1 METIDE
7 VLNRLRANGAETRLR
22 AEFLEMPGLRL
33 KPNQVQRLCGVERT
47 ICQMVLD
54 ALVHEQFL
62 CVRSDGHYAR
72 LTTGHHP
79 HPAKVDLRTDTR
91 FTKQAS

>member
-1 METIDE
+1 MRTIE
-7 VLNRLRANGAETRLR
+7 HVLNGLR

-33 KPNQVQRLCGVERT
+33 KSEQVQRLCGVERT

-54 ALVHEQFL
+54 SLVAEEFL
-62 CVRSDGHYAR
+62 CVKLDGHYAR

-79 HPAKVDLRTDTR
+79 HPAKAELGTDKR
-91 FTKQAS
+91 ARKAS